1 MFSQRFK
8 NEMSF
13 VIGVANVA
21 GTAWLM
27 GAYPWCM
34 WIYHSI
40 KIFLVLAE
48 RVYAFGAKKKEY
60 FLLDYC
66 YTINYWSILYYII
79 CVSKAV
85 PEESANV
92 LGPIFFRIG
101 FTAATGPL
109 AMSILAFRNSLVFH
123 SLDQTGIL
131 AVHWSPSMALWGM
144 RWFPAQLENAFPNT
158 FHIGCTESDEYTLF
172 YDSQNCPGTFVDLW
186 CWPVVH
192 YIVLWSIPYA
202 LFVFVIGKGY
212 LEEGGYHTVYSEMK
226 DKSPMKDLIAKIPF
240 GAPEL
245 KYMMIHGTAVCFAF
259 FLGVLFWHSF
269 ILHTMYLLVLF
280 TVMTRNGASYYF
292 MVFPKLLA
300 KEKAEAEALKKAA
313 EEKDG
318 VEAGENTDA
327 LLGSGED
334 TNKKTEKE
342 EAVSRP

>member
-1 MFSQRFK
+1 
-8 NEMSF
+8 
-13 VIGVANVA
+13 
-21 GTAWLM
+21 
-27 GAYPWCM
+27 M

-240 GAPEL
+240 GTPEL

-318 VEAGENTDA
+318 VEEAGENTDA